1 MSESYGT
8 TSQFAPGARLVVA
21 HAGGSSA
28 SVGTIEWTMVVL
40 VSSVIVAITL
50 YLAVLYLVRPG
61 EHDDEHIKRQI
72 LDEEG
77 S

>member
-1 MSESYGT
+1 MNESRGI
-8 TSQFAPGARLVVA
+8 ANRLVPGALVVVA
-21 HAGGSSA
+21 YAGGGSA

-40 VSSVIVAITL
+40 VSSVIVAITF

>member
-1 MSESYGT
+1 VSGASET
-8 TSQFAPGARLVVA
+8 KSQLTPGAWLVVA

-28 SVGTIEWTMVVL
+28 SVGTVEWTMVVV
-40 VSSVIVAITL
+40 VSAAIVAITF